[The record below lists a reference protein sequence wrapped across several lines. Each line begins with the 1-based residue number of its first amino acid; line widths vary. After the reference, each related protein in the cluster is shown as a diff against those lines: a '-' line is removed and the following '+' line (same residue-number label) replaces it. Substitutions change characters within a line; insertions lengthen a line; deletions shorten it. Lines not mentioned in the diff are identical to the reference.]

1 MIKLM
6 IADDEPWVREGLYR
20 AVEWDDMG
28 IEVVGCA
35 SNGQEAYDLYIEN
48 RPRIIITDI
57 KMPFMDGLEL
67 TKKILDMDSDA
78 YILLISAYSDFDY
91 AKRALELGAMDYILK
106 PFSKKKILSIIEKA
120 VNSIHSSDEKKQLVE
135 KSRKYIK
142 QYVIDKITGTL
153 YTEYSDIKKLLE
165 ENSLVIYNRDIAVI
179 VARLM
184 INVKSP
190 AHLPDPAAM
199 KCFFEYAQGYLSAY
213 FPYVLATV
221 KESGLF
227 TAILG
232 LDEGNTYNYV
242 KEKIHDL
249 YNKTDPEYKNHLI
262 IGAGKI
268 YETILNA
275 YNSYC
280 EALISLNYNISL
292 SSNGVCLFDD
302 LATGNSMDSKN
313 ITEFYSRLENIISK
327 RNMDEVRTILE
338 ELEPLI
344 IQNYYLY
351 DYDLKSF
358 FYQLASIPVNILLKN
373 NLRITDVFEDGV
385 NINNIVNSVETIV
398 EFKTRYIQIIEKVI
412 SFLEKKSDLYV
423 RKDIEKIKRF
433 INGHFCDSSISLNMI
448 ADTIGLTPAY
458 VSKLF
463 KQELG
468 ISYVEYITDLRINRA
483 RELLENHNYK
493 IYEIAE
499 MTGYTNTNYF
509 ISLFKKHVGVPPAEY
524 RK

>member
-6 IADDEPWVREGLYR
+6 IADDEHWVREGLYR
-20 AVEWDDMG
+20 AVEWDKVG

-35 SNGQEAYDLYIEN
+35 SNGQDAYDLYIKN
-48 RPRIIITDI
+48 KPRIIITDI
-57 KMPFMDGLEL
+57 RMPYMDGLEL

-78 YILLISAYSDFDY
+78 YILLISAFSDFDY
-91 AKRALELGAMDYILK
+91 AKKALELGAMNYILK
-106 PFSKKKILSIIEKA
+106 PFDKKKILTIIEKA
-120 VNSIHSSDEKKQLVE
+120 VNSINRNDEKKQLVE
-135 KSRKYIK
+135 RSREYIK

-153 YTEYSDIKKLLE
+153 YTEYADIKELFE
-165 ENSLVIYNRDIAVI
+165 ENSLTIYNKDIVVI

-184 INVKSP
+184 THDNSQ
-190 AHLPDPAAM
+190 AHLSEPTSERY
-199 KCFFEYAQGYLSAY
+199 FFEYAQVYLFGH
-213 FPYVLATV
+213 FPYVLATI

-232 LDEGNTYNYV
+232 LDEVNAYDFV
-242 KEKIHDL
+242 KEKIYGL
-249 YNKTDPEYKNHLI
+249 YSEADHEIKKHLI
-262 IGAGKI
+262 IGSGKI
-268 YETILNA
+268 YETIMNA

-280 EALISLNYNISL
+280 EALISLNYNTSQN
-292 SSNGVCLFDD
+292 SNSVYFFDD
-302 LATGNSMDSKN
+302 LKERNNMDSKN
-313 ITEFYSRLENIISK
+313 LTEFYSKLENIITK
-327 RNMDEVRTILE
+327 KNLDEVKIILE
-338 ELEPLI
+338 ELELLI

-358 FYQLASIPVNILLKN
+358 FYQLISIPVNILLKN
-373 NLRITDVFEDGV
+373 NLRITEVFEDGL
-385 NINNIVNSVETIV
+385 NINSIVNSVETIA

-412 SFLEKKSDLYV
+412 SFLEVKNDHI

-433 INGHFCDSSISLNMI
+433 INIHFCDSNISLNMI
-448 ADTIGLTPAY
+448 ADKIMLTPAY

-468 ISYVEYITDLRINRA
+468 ISYIDYITDLRINRA
-483 RELLENHNYK
+483 KELLENHNYRV
-493 IYEIAE
+493 YEVAE

-509 ISLFKKHVGVPPAEY
+509 ISLFKKHVGVSPTEY

>member
-6 IADDEPWVREGLYR
+6 IADDEPWVREGLFH
-20 AVEWDDMG
+20 AVEWNKME

-48 RPRIIITDI
+48 KPRIIITDI
-57 KMPFMDGLEL
+57 KMPFIDGLEL

-120 VNSIHSSDEKKQLVE
+120 VNTIYSNDEKKQLVE
-135 KSRKYIK
+135 KSREYIK

-153 YTEYSDIKKLLE
+153 YTEYADIKKLFE
-165 ENSLVIYNRDIAVI
+165 ENSLTIYNRDIAVI
-179 VARLM
+179 TARIMTNGEL
-184 INVKSP
+184 P
-190 AHLPDPAAM
+190 AHLPDPDAI
-199 KCFFEYAQGYLSAY
+199 KGFSEYAQGYLSAH

-232 LDEGNTYNYV
+232 LDEANTYNYV
-242 KEKIHDL
+242 REKIHDL
-249 YNKTDPEYKNHLI
+249 YNKTEPEYKDNLI

-268 YETILNA
+268 YETIMNA

-280 EALISLNYNISL
+280 EALISLNYNIS
-292 SSNGVCLFDD
+292 SSNRVCFFDN
-302 LATGNSMDSKN
+302 LAKGNSMDSKN
-313 ITEFYSRLENIISK
+313 ITEFYSKLENIISK
-327 RNMDEVRTILE
+327 RNIDEVRIILD

-373 NLRITDVFEDGV
+373 NLRIKDVFEDGV
-385 NINNIVNSVETIV
+385 NINNIVNSVETVV
-398 EFKTRYIQIIEKVI
+398 EFKARYIQIIEKVI

-423 RKDIEKIKRF
+423 RKDIEKIKNF
-433 INGHFCDSSISLNMI
+433 INSHFCDSSISLNLI
-448 ADTIGLTPAY
+448 ADKIGLTPAY

-483 RELLENHNYK
+483 RELLENHNYR

-499 MTGYTNTNYF
+499 MTGYSNTNYF
-509 ISLFKKHVGVPPAEY
+509 ISLFKKHVGVSPAEY